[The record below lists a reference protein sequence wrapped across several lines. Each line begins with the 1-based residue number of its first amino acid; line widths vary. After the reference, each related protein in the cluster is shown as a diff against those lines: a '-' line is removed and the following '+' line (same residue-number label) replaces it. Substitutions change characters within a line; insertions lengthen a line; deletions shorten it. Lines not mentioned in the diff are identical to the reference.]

1 MKRKYVDCQRL
12 DGDCTKCSLVSY
24 GRDCYNRPIT
34 KLEWYRLLSGTTQ
47 AKLAA
52 MTGISTRT
60 IQRIENGEA
69 GVATMTVKNLLAIA
83 DALEVDIKE
92 LLDKEESQ

>member
-1 MKRKYVDCQRL
+1 
-12 DGDCTKCSLVSY
+12 
-24 GRDCYNRPIT
+24 
-34 KLEWYRLLSGTTQ
+34 
-47 AKLAA
+47 